1 MNLTRRSVLGW
12 GTMVAGSLGFAG
24 LASRRAEAQEF
35 GSLVPDPNGVL
46 DLPEGFSYTVLQR
59 AGATMTDGRTVRGA
73 FDGMAAF
80 PGQDGQIIL
89 MRNHELGLNGGV
101 SRLVLAPGTL
111 ELLSSNDV
119 LTGTSGN
126 CAGGPSPWGW
136 LSCEE
141 VAVLGGVWVCPTSA
155 SVMLEGD
162 NRRRIDD
169 YGSFKHEAVCIDP
182 ATLAAYLTEDDGDS
196 HLYRMV
202 PTHAAADPYT
212 GQLQAMK
219 AVGANDFST
228 PDMTMGQSIQV
239 EWVKVNPATARAS
252 AKAARAA
259 VVRRGEGIWWFDGE
273 IYFTATTNGQV
284 FKLVP
289 SAAGG
294 TLTLVADSL
303 RGPDNITVA
312 PWGDLFV
319 AEDTSGD
326 NYIKVVDAQGNVGQF
341 ARNAVAQSAEIA
353 GVCFSPDG
361 TVLFANLQKS
371 GHTLAIRGPFPVV
384 NPEPP
389 PGSGGTNGTGGT
401 AGADASGGSVN
412 AGGNGA
418 SAGTGTPTT
427 GGAPGSAGQAPTTRG
442 APGSAGQVP
451 TTGGAPATG
460 SEAALPATGGA
471 EATLPGPSGGGPAAK
486 GLAVAATED
495 AGCGCVMGGELGA
508 VGGSATTAAVLATA
522 VVRRLLKDNDDVRT
536 DDGDA
541 AE

>member
-1 MNLTRRSVLGW
+1 MGGTQQYNDAHTMNLTRRSVLGW

-35 GSLVPDPNGVL
+35 GSLVTDLNGVL
-46 DLPEGFSYTVLQR
+46 DLPAGFSYTVLQR
-59 AGATMTDGRTVRGA
+59 SGATMTDGRTVRGS

-89 MRNHELGLNGGV
+89 MRNHELGENGGV

-119 LTGTSGN
+119 LTGTVGN

-141 VAVLGGVWVCPTSA
+141 VAGIGGVWVCPTNASA
-155 SVMLEGD
+155 LLEGD

-182 ATLAAYLTEDDGDS
+182 ATLVAYLTEDDGDS

-202 PTHAAADPYT
+202 PTNAAADPFT

-219 AVGANDFST
+219 AVSADDFLT
-228 PDMTMGQSIQV
+228 PDMTVGQSLQV
-239 EWVKVNPATARAS
+239 VWVNVNPATARAS
-252 AKAARAA
+252 AKAAHAA
-259 VVRRGEGIWWFDGE
+259 VVRRGEGIWWSDGE
-273 IYFTATTNGQV
+273 IYFTATSNGQV

-289 SAAGG
+289 SAEGG
-294 TLTLVADSL
+294 TLTLVANSL

-312 PWGDLFV
+312 PWGGGDLFV
-319 AEDTSGD
+319 AEDTNGD
-326 NYIKVVDAQGNVGQF
+326 NYIKVVDAQGNVSQF

-389 PGSGGTNGTGGT
+389 PGSGGTSGT
-401 AGADASGGSVN
+401 
-412 AGGNGA
+412 GGNGA
-418 SAGTGTPTT
+418 NAGAGT
-427 GGAPGSAGQAPTTRG
+427 
-442 APGSAGQVP
+442 P

-460 SEAALPATGGA
+460 GQAALPAMGGSEAVLPATGGA
-471 EATLPGPSGGGPAAK
+471 EATLPGSSGGTPAAM
-486 GLAVAATED
+486 GLATGAAED
-495 AGCGCVMGGELGA
+495 AGCGCVMGGELGV
-508 VGGSATTAAVLATA
+508 VGGPAATAALLVTA
-522 VVRRLLKDNDDVRT
+522 VVRRLRKDDGDVRS

-541 AE
+541 AGSTNGSSFTRRPH